1 MKCVL
6 DATVFFSEVPVTG
19 SLYTTPSVIAELRD
33 LPAKCRYEKLSADG
47 LQVIPPSRE
56 SAERVRVA
64 ARTTRDSPV
73 ISGTDRDLLALA
85 IDLGAVICTDDFAV
99 QNVATELG
107 ITVHPLLQRPAK
119 KIVWK
124 YRCSGCGRYFE
135 TGGECPVCGSKIRR
149 KLK

>member
-6 DATVFFSEVPVTG
+6 DATVFFSEVPVNG
-19 SLYTTPSVIAELRD
+19 SLYTTPSLIAELID
-33 LPAKCRYEKLSADG
+33 LHAKCRYEKLSAEG
-47 LQVIPPSRE
+47 LQVISP
-56 SAERVRVA
+56 SAESGDRVRAA

-73 ISGTDRDLLALA
+73 ISGTDCDLLALA
-85 IDLGAVICTDDFAV
+85 LDLGAAVFTDDFAI
-99 QNVATELG
+99 QNVASELG
-107 ITVHPLLQRPAK
+107 IAVHPLLQRPAK
-119 KIVWK
+119 KVVWK